1 MNIETRSHPNAF
13 PSSLHLKKSLVVN
26 TIADGAKAAGAEVYR
41 KYFIRI
47 YSYKFIRST
56 RSVLAVEMTRLLS
69 KLYNYVSLLDDFRR
83 NVTNDIQ
90 VLLMKG

>member
-69 KLYNYVSLLDDFRR
+69 KLYNYVSLIEYIWRCI
-83 NVTNDIQ
+83 TNDVQ